1 MHKSI
6 LINRKANTRQNYNKT
21 NNDYWKK
28 YNFNKKN
35 LIKKILKF
43 NDKFKFNFYEKEHFN
58 HTRDILALSLS
69 LFKDNKKIIK
79 VLDFGSNPLTI
90 SNLNN
95 KINTKK
101 FKFVIFDPFSNKINN
116 KKINIKNVKYSLV
129 NNLNKIYKSEFEVMH
144 FASSIQYQENFIKN
158 LNRFRLNKTKIIIF
172 THTPFS
178 LGKTYLS
185 RQTNHTNLIQ
195 TVYSLKQL
203 ILKLKK
209 IKFNLIF
216 KSRNNDKYI
225 ACQNKKFK
233 SFSLNLVFKK

>member
-6 LINRKANTRQNYNKT
+6 LINRKVNTKQDYNKT

-28 YNFNKKN
+28 YNFNKKE
-35 LIKKILKF
+35 LIRKILKF
-43 NDKFKFNFYEKEHFN
+43 NNKFKFNFFEKEHFN

-69 LFKDNKKIIK
+69 LYRGSKKTIK

-101 FKFVIFDPFSNKINN
+101 FRFVIFDPFLNKINN
-116 KKINIKNVKYSLV
+116 EKIIIKNVKYSLI
-129 NNLNKIYKSEFEVMH
+129 NNLNKIYKEEFEIMH
-144 FASSIQYQENFIKN
+144 FASSVQYQKNFIED
-158 LNRFRLNKTKIIIF
+158 LNKFNLNKTKIIIF
-172 THTPFS
+172 TYTPFS
-178 LGKTYLS
+178 LGKTFLS

-195 TVYSLKQL
+195 TVHSLNQLTL
-203 ILKLKK
+203 ILKKL
-209 IKFNLIF
+209 KFNLIF

-233 SFSLNLVFKK
+233 TFSLNLVFNK